1 MNVRDLIPWG
11 RAQGQVPASYRD
23 NDRNPFLALHREM
36 NRLFDD
42 AFRSFETRL
51 PISGFSSFA
60 GGWPSVE
67 VSDRDKGNQG
77 DRGTA
82 GSR

>member
-51 PISGFSSFA
+51 R
-60 GGWPSVE
+60 GGLRP
-67 VSDRDKGNQG
+67 G
-77 DRGTA
+77 
-82 GSR
+82 